1 MKHGKNNSLKQTK
14 HKRKMKHNRCSK
26 TTHKRQKGQIQY
38 GGIKYKPGT
47 LPGYSEI
54 LEVMKYNYE
63 PTPKFESQKLSNYKI
78 PSSTKIMRQSNKQ
91 SHTETTIPLLTY
103 LN

>member
-63 PTPKFESQKLSNYKI
+63 PTPKFESQKLSNYNYLDRIRTLEYKRGDPI
-78 PSSTKIMRQSNKQ
+78 P
-91 SHTETTIPLLTY
+91 ELLFD
-103 LN
+103 